1 MFWFLNIRCNYSHS
15 NQYTWAES
23 KFVSCW
29 PCQNRWTSSQ
39 QPPSLWHCPPE
50 RMHAPVKQLSQPLR
64 GAAFIPGGNSTFYRK
79 ELSTWTKS
87 SFLQGS
93 PVVLS
98 ESKAKGN
105 TQLIWAGQKHRQILS
120 PIEEL
125 GYPQSVNATWPAK
138 TCPARPGPLHSHVS
152 ELVGFYVW
160 PIHRNASCTP
170 PSLGVLAFPVC
181 RK

>member
-1 MFWFLNIRCNYSHS
+1 MPKQVNFKSTAPL
-15 NQYTWAES
+15 TLTLPPWAHAC
-23 KFVSCW
+23 SC
-29 PCQNRWTSSQ
+29 QTA
-39 QPPSLWHCPPE
+39 QPASEGSCLCT
-50 RMHAPVKQLSQPLR
+50 
-64 GAAFIPGGNSTFYRK
+64 GGNSTFYRK

-93 PVVLS
+93 PFLLS

-120 PIEEL
+120 PVEEL
-125 GYPQSVNATWPAK
+125 GCSQRVNATWPAK
-138 TCPARPGPLHSHVS
+138 TYPARPGPLHSHVS
-152 ELVGFYVW
+152 ELVGFYMCSF
-160 PIHRNASCTP
+160 HLNASCTP